1 MGATIAPAMA
11 TNARFLAEN
20 AAPSTRPRGHE
31 RRTVLLIG
39 NLELEQQLRPLRADG
54 FELELGA
61 ASAGARPRAL
71 AVVDVSHDAG
81 PEAAL
86 TARIRSVPATH
97 VVVVTAPGHAARIS
111 ALEAG
116 ADTVMSAPVHQ
127 GELLARV
134 RAGLRRVQSDAIRIA
149 GDLSLDREKRTVH
162 GPRGRITARTRE
174 FDLLWAMMGRPSA
187 VFTRTGLATMV
198 WGNAIYANSR
208 TIDVHVGQ
216 LRAKLAHEGVRA
228 RLVTVWGVGYRLEV
242 DPA

>member
-1 MGATIAPAMA
+1 MA
-11 TNARFLAEN
+11 TNARTIELEPARH
-20 AAPSTRPRGHE
+20 PRPRAHE

-39 NLELEQQLRPLRADG
+39 DPDLAQKLRALRADG
-54 FELELGA
+54 FELEVGT

-71 AVVDVSHDAG
+71 AVVDVSHDPS
-81 PEAAL
+81 PEAAV

-134 RAGLRRVQSDAIRIA
+134 RAGLRRVQSDAVRLA
-149 GDLSLDREKRTVH
+149 GDLSLDREQRTVH
-162 GPRGRITARTRE
+162 GPLGRISVRTRE
-174 FDLLWAMMGRPSA
+174 FDLLWAMAGRPNT
-187 VFTRTGLATMV
+187 VFTRTGLATIV

-228 RLVTVWGVGYRLEV
+228 RLVTVWGVGYRLEIEP
-242 DPA
+242 D